1 MSEALSGKESTI
13 RWEQDADNIVTLIL
27 DDPQQ
32 SANTMN
38 ERYMRS
44 MEEMVARLEKEKDQ
58 IAGVIVTSAKSTFF
72 AGGDLND
79 LIKVTPEHAAEF
91 AKGVEA
97 GKAQLRRLETLGK
110 PVVAALNGTALGGGL
125 EVALGCDY
133 RVALES
139 AKVGLPEVKL
149 GLLPGAGGTQ
159 RLPRLVGAKAALDM
173 IVGGNPVKAKDAFKV
188 GIVDE
193 VVGGDLLEGAL
204 AYARKLV
211 ADNAPLRKIRD
222 LDVKKEDADL
232 FTNYEKSIAR
242 KQRGFKAPFHCIKA
256 VQAAVELPFDEGM
269 KREREL
275 FAELLVSPESR
286 AQRHVFFAEREVA
299 KVPGLPK
306 DTAKRDVKSAAIIG
320 AGTMGGGI
328 AMNFANAGIPVKILE
343 VKEDALERGIA
354 VIRKNYENTA
364 KKGRITQEQVEQR
377 MALIQPTLSY
387 DDLSDVDLVIEAVFE
402 NMDVKKAVFT
412 ELDRVCKP
420 GAILATNTSTLDVNR
435 IASFTKRPEDVVGMH
450 FFSPANVMKLLE
462 NVRGEK
468 TSDEVVATVMDL
480 SRRIGKVGVL
490 VGVCHGFVGNRMLH
504 KRQAEAVQLVNEGA
518 NPAQVDKVLFD
529 LGFPM
534 GPFAMSDLAGMDVG
548 YRIREELRKED
559 PDNAPP
565 RNWTDDLVE
574 QGRLGQ
580 KTQAGVF
587 DYKEGDRT
595 PVPSS
600 EVDALIAKFRE
611 ENGIQS
617 RDISDQEILERCMYI
632 MVNEGAKILEE
643 GIAARPLDVDV
654 IWIYGYGFPV
664 YRGGVLFWAD
674 SVGLKTIYDKVS
686 QIHQETG
693 SDTWKPAALLEKLAK
708 EGKGFYS

>member
-1 MSEALSGKESTI
+1 MSNPVSLSRDSDIGVIRINYPPVNALGHGVREGLQQCLRDALADEQIRAVVVIGEGKTFPAGADI
-13 RWEQDADNIVTLIL
+13 REFGKP
-27 DDPQQ
+27 PQQ
-32 SANTMN
+32 PALP
-38 ERYMRS
+38 
-44 MEEMVARLEKEKDQ
+44 A
-58 IAGVIVTSAKSTFF
+58 VI
-72 AGGDLND
+72 D
-79 LIKVTPEHAAEF
+79 EY
-91 AKGVEA
+91 EA
-97 GKAQLRRLETLGK
+97 SDKL
-110 PVVAALNGTALGGGL
+110 VVAAIHGTALGGGL

-133 RVALES
+133 RVALDS
-139 AKVGLPEVKL
+139 ARLGLPEVKL

-159 RLPRLVGAKAALDM
+159 RLPRLVGAQKALEM
-173 IVGGNPVKAKDAFKV
+173 VVGGNPVKAKEALSL
-188 GIVDE
+188 GLVDE
-193 VVGGDLLEGAL
+193 MVSGDLLDGAL
-204 AYARKLV
+204 AYTRQLL
-211 ADNAPLRKIRD
+211 ADNAPLRKLRD
-222 LDVKKEDADL
+222 LAVPDAQDGL
-232 FTNYEKSIAR
+232 FDQFEQSIAR
-242 KQRGFKAPFHCIKA
+242 KQRGFKAPFSCIKA
-256 VQAAVELPFDEGM
+256 VKAAVELPFDKGVE
-269 KREREL
+269 REREL
-275 FAELLVSPESR
+275 FFELLVSPESA

-299 KVPGLPK
+299 KVPGLDKNTPK
-306 DTAKRDVKSAAIIG
+306 REINQVAVIG

-328 AMNFANAGIPVKILE
+328 AMNFANAGIPVRLLE
-343 VKEDALERGIA
+343 VKEDALERGVA

-364 KKGRITQEQVEQR
+364 KKGRITDEQVEQR

-402 NMDVKKAVFT
+402 NMDVKEAVFS

-420 GAILATNTSTLDVNR
+420 GAILATNTSTLDVDR
-435 IASFTKRPEDVVGMH
+435 IASFTQRPEDVMGMH

-504 KRQAEAVQLVNEGA
+504 RRQAEAVQLVNEGA
-518 NPAQVDKVLFD
+518 SPQQVDKVLFD

-559 PDNAPP
+559 PDTAPP
-565 RNWTDDLVE
+565 RNWTDELVE
-574 QGRLGQ
+574 AGRLGQ

-595 PVPSS
+595 PVPSPD
-600 EVDALIAKFRE
+600 VDGIIEQYRS
-611 ENGIQS
+611 ENGIS
-617 RDISDQEILERCMYI
+617 PREISDQEILERCMYV
-632 MVNEGAKILEE
+632 MVNEGARILEE

-674 SVGLKTIYDKVS
+674 QVGVKTIHDKINEIY
-686 QIHQETG
+686 QQTG
-693 SDTWKPAALLEKLAK
+693 SDVWKPAKLLSELA
-708 EGKGFYS
+708 EQGKGFYR